1 LLTAATIAA
10 GALPAAGGTAMLVPN
25 GKLVAA
31 RATINGS
38 GPYVFVLDTG
48 ASYTIVDAALA
59 KRLHLKLG
67 ERITSVGAGGEFT
80 TRELS
85 PIRMTA
91 GSAAYMTRGARAAN
105 INDPARPHI
114 DGIVGYDFFSQ
125 FAVTVDRS
133 KHQITMVPNDEWTA
147 PACDWIPITFH
158 RHWPYVPVTITIA
171 GKASKRNVLFD
182 TGSEDEIDS
191 DAVTRAPGRKSIT
204 AGVGLGDRRFTAY
217 SATVDAVV
225 IGHQRVTNVTGV
237 GSNDLQAIW
246 LLGSGISQHFNYTLD
261 YAGRRL
267 CLMAR

>member
-1 LLTAATIAA
+1 VTIAA
-10 GALPAAGGTAMLVPN
+10 GTFPATGGTATLVPN

-48 ASYTIVDAALA
+48 ASYTIVDAPLA

-67 ERITSVGAGGEFT
+67 ERITGVGAGGEFT

-85 PIRMTA
+85 PIRMTV
-91 GSAAYMTRGARAAN
+91 GSAAYTTHGARAAN

-125 FAVTVDRS
+125 FAVAINRT
-133 KHQITMVPNDEWTA
+133 KHQITMVPNGEWTG

-158 RHWPYVPVTITIA
+158 RHWPYIPVTITIA
-171 GKASKRNVLFD
+171 GKGLKRNVLFD
-182 TGSEDEIDS
+182 TGSEDDIDS
-191 DAVTRAPGRKSIT
+191 DVVTHAPGRKSIT
-204 AGVGLGDRRFTAY
+204 AGIGLGDRRFTAY
-217 SATVDAVV
+217 SATVDAVA
-225 IGHQRVTNVTGV
+225 IGNQRVRNVTGV

-246 LLGSGISQHFNYTLD
+246 LLGSGISQHFDYTLD

-267 CLMAR
+267 CLMSR